1 MQFSESRAPLIG
13 GVIAAIT
20 ASLCC
25 VGPLVLL
32 ALGVSGAWIAQ
43 LTALEPVR
51 PLFIGITLLL
61 FGIAFHRLYSAPRV
75 CEPGRVCADP
85 VVKKRQ
91 RFLFWM
97 AAVLVALLL
106 VVPLFAPL
114 FY

>member
-1 MQFSESRAPLIG
+1 MTLPESRMHIVG

-32 ALGVSGAWIAQ
+32 SLGISGAWIAQ

-51 PLFIGITLLL
+51 PIFIGLTLL
-61 FGIAFHRLYSAPRV
+61 FFAIAYHRLYRV
-75 CEPGRVCADP
+75 PLTCEPGRACADP
-85 VVKKRQ
+85 AARTRQ
-91 RFLFWM
+91 RFMFWIS
-97 AAVLVALLL
+97 AVLVALLL
-106 VVPLFAPL
+106 AVPLFAPL

>member
-1 MQFSESRAPLIG
+1 MQFSQGRAPLIG

-32 ALGVSGAWIAQ
+32 ALGVSGAWISQ

-51 PLFIGITLLL
+51 PLFIGITLVF
-61 FGIAFHRLYSAPRV
+61 FGIAFRRLYFASVA
-75 CEPGRVCADP
+75 CEPGRACADP
-85 VVKKRQ
+85 AVRTRQ
-91 RFLFWM
+91 RFMFWI
-97 AAVLVALLL
+97 AAALVALLL
-106 VVPLFAPL
+106 AGPLFAPL